1 MFIFSKFHEKSLL
14 HQQKQ
19 KHEKRSMKTA
29 QKKKLLW
36 GRRKR
41 MEATLIVPIK
51 LFGLEIVHW
60 ILSML
65 YLLLL
70 YCPFSYE
77 CTFRLFFFYYFMNI
91 AKSSSTSNRLIK
103 HLIKYR
109 YKSNIFFYFHKFFS
123 IIFVIKKNPPH
134 RRHLCYIQFV
144 VCVWLCF
151 VYWPWISV

>member
-1 MFIFSKFHEKSLL
+1 MFSYSMFPSILKLFCQYQNSQKRGKNFQCLYWVNFMKSHCYINKNKNMRKEVWKQQEK
-14 HQQKQ
+14 KI
-19 KHEKRSMKTA
+19 
-29 QKKKLLW
+29 LW

-109 YKSNIFFYFHKFFS
+109 YKSNIFLLF
-123 IIFVIKKNPPH
+123 P
-134 RRHLCYIQFV
+134 
-144 VCVWLCF
+144 
-151 VYWPWISV
+151 